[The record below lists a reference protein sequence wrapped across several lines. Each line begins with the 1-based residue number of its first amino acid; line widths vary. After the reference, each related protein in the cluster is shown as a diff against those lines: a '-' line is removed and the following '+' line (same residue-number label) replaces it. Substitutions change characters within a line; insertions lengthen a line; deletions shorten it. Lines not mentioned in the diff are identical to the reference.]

1 MIQTKIK
8 IDSNIPE
15 ILISDKGSTSEWSS
29 LETTYQNPKDTT
41 KAEINTKD
49 ERK

>member
-1 MIQTKIK
+1 MTWTKIK

-15 ILISDKGSTSEWSS
+15 ILISDKENTLEWSP
-29 LETTYQNPKDTT
+29 LETTYQNPKDMT
-41 KAEINTKD
+41 KAEISTKD